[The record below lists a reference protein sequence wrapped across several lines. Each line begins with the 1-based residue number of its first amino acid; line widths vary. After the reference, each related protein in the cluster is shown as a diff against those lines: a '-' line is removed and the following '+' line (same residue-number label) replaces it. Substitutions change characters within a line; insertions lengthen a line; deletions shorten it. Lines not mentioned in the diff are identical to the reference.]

1 MSIVGLNRQAFSSL
15 FDQGKEREA
24 VRPLGPLQ
32 FSYSALRSVWSRLGK
47 ELPLRFGFVLLR
59 RGFSVISFF
68 YLKKRE
74 EQVKKGEWCV
84 FLKFE
89 GFPEYFGLKGR
100 KLPFYAIKTIF
111 HLQFDHRLIFLLI
124 NPFEPIFFVPR

>member
-1 MSIVGLNRQAFSSL
+1 M
-15 FDQGKEREA
+15 
-24 VRPLGPLQ
+24 
-32 FSYSALRSVWSRLGK
+32 
-47 ELPLRFGFVLLR
+47 LLR

-89 GFPEYFGLKGR
+89 GFPEYFGLKDR
-100 KLPFYAIKTIF
+100 KLPFFAIKIIF

-124 NPFEPIFFVPR
+124 NPFKLIFFVSLGENLILKFVKCSYFFCLFFIHL